1 MILNTT
7 KSKTMYCSKG
17 NLEEEL
23 KVTLKDSRLEQ
34 VEQYTYLGVTISKN
48 GKIEEEINN
57 RISKANNIFYQ
68 LNKKS
73 AKNRENATL

>member
-23 KVTLKDSRLEQ
+23 KVTWKGSELEQ
-34 VEQYTYLGVTISKN
+34 LEQYTNLGVTISQN

-57 RISKANNIFYQ
+57 RISKANNIFY
-68 LNKKS
+68 
-73 AKNRENATL
+73 